1 MVRKNILSVCVAVLI
16 LFLSFARAST
26 FSRLHLPA
34 IPNLDKIVH
43 IIMYFTLMLAL
54 IIENRAILDTVKSYL
69 ILATIPAFF
78 GAIIEI
84 FQAMF
89 TTTRTGD
96 ILDFCADAAGIILS
110 VVVWLI
116 IKRFIK
122 TDVR

>member
-1 MVRKNILSVCVAVLI
+1 
-16 LFLSFARAST
+16 
-26 FSRLHLPA
+26 
-34 IPNLDKIVH
+34 
-43 IIMYFTLMLAL
+43 
-54 IIENRAILDTVKSYL
+54 
-69 ILATIPAFF
+69 
-78 GAIIEI
+78 
-84 FQAMF
+84 MF